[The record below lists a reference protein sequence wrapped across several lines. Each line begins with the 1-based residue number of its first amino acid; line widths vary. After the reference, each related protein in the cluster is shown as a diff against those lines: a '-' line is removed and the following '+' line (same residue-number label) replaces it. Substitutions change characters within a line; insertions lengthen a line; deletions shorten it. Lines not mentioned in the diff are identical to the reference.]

1 MHITSQKRDYMHK
14 KISLKSYVLKAKKIQ
29 KKMGFRPNK
38 WHLCY
43 KFHIKLDLAEE
54 ILEQF

>member
-1 MHITSQKRDYMHK
+1 MPNKA
-14 KISLKSYVLKAKKIQ
+14 SLRSYVLKAKKIQ

-43 KFHIKLDLAEE
+43 KLQIKPEFAEE

>member
-1 MHITSQKRDYMHK
+1 MHITFQQRDYMQNNA
-14 KISLKSYVLKAKKIQ
+14 SLKSYVSKAKKIK

-43 KFHIKLDLAEE
+43 KFHIKLELAEE